1 MTFKCGAGY
10 ITISNGKVTATS
22 ASALRCK
29 AKATVAKAA
38 RPTRCPYCKSKNISG
53 GMGHWDCDDCGKSW
67 PQ

>member
-38 RPTRCPYCKSKNISG
+38 RPTRCPYCKSTDISSG
-53 GMGHWDCDDCGKSW
+53 LGRWECHNCGREGSY
-67 PQ
+67 